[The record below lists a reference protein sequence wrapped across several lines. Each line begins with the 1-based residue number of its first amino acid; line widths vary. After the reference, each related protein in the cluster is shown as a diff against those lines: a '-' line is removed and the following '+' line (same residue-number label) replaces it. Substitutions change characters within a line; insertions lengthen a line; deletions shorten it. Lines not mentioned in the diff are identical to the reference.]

1 MFRMQIKKILI
12 TAVAI
17 VSGGL
22 LQSHTAT
29 ALPFN
34 DDMVDSSLTDGQ
46 ITRAKPDGVI
56 AKGSLE
62 YRVDT
67 REEANKLSNP
77 VKADAKSLVRGSR
90 LYRVNCYTCHGDL
103 ESKKWEPGPVG
114 QPGRLP
120 GVPNITDAFYKG
132 KSDGYVYG
140 IIHFGGMAYMPA
152 YGWKLSPTE
161 HWDIINYVRKMQDSK

>member
-12 TAVAI
+12 TAVMMI
-17 VSGGL
+17 GGGVL
-22 LQSHTAT
+22 SSSTVH

-34 DDMVDSSLTDGQ
+34 DDMVDTSITDGQ
-46 ITRAKPDGVI
+46 ITRAKPEGVI
-56 AKGSLE
+56 SKGSLE
-62 YRVDT
+62 YRIDT
-67 REEANKLSNP
+67 REDALKLSNP
-77 VKADAKSLVRGSR
+77 VKSDAKSVTRGSR
-90 LYRVNCYTCHGDL
+90 LYRVHCYSCHGNL
-103 ESKKWEPGPVG
+103 ENKKWEPGPVG

-120 GVPNITDAFYKG
+120 GVPNIADAFYKERT
-132 KSDGYVYG
+132 DGYLYG